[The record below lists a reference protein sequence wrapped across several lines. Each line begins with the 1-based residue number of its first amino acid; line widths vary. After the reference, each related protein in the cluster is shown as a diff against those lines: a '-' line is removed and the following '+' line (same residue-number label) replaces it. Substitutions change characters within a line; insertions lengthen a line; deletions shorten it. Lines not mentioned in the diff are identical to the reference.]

1 MTEDRL
7 WELLS
12 KKLAGEATRPELDEL
27 QQLLRTSPDL
37 HYPFQTLTDLWF
49 QPAPQT
55 EDVEAAFDRH
65 LERMASQGG
74 DFGNESGAAESN
86 PSAGSFPANAGVLPA
101 DPGILPDDPGFAA
114 PSPGPRRRRI
124 AALAFIAASLL
135 ATWWFIRPSGPE
147 QPAVA
152 QQAVQSEVSTR
163 NGSRSKVLLPDG
175 SQVWLNSGSKIT
187 YGKDFNTALREVHL
201 TGEAFFDV
209 VKDTAHPFIIHARNI
224 DIRVVGTA
232 FNVRSYPEDKT
243 VETSLI
249 RGIIEVNV
257 HNRPKEKFIL
267 KPSEKLVVAAD
278 DSLRKPTRQGQPK
291 MTDAEPKLVIGNIH
305 YQPADSL
312 VVETSWVENKLSFMD
327 ESFRDLAN
335 RMERW
340 YGVKISF
347 ETPRLERIRL
357 TGTFEHETL
366 LQALRALT
374 ITANFNYRINQ
385 DEVVIY
391 R

>member
-65 LERMASQGG
+65 LERMASQGV
-74 DFGNESGAAESN
+74 DFGQEAATLVDPVSLPEPAVN
-86 PSAGSFPANAGVLPA
+86 YPDEPGFPAASA
-101 DPGILPDDPGFAA
+101 
-114 PSPGPRRRRI
+114 GPRRVRI
-124 AALAFIAASLL
+124 AALALIAALL
-135 ATWWFIRPSGPE
+135 IGTWWFTRPSVVE
-147 QPAVA
+147 SPALAV
-152 QQAVQSEVSTR
+152 QAVQSEISTR

-201 TGEAFFDV
+201 IGEAFFDV
-209 VKDTAHPFIIHARNI
+209 MKDTAHPFIIHARNI

-257 HNRPKEKFIL
+257 HSRPKEKFIL

-278 DSLRKPTRQGQPK
+278 DSLRQPTRKGRPK
-291 MTDAEPKLVIGNIH
+291 MVDAEPKLVIGNIH
-305 YQPADSL
+305 YQPTDSL
-312 VVETSWVENKLSFMD
+312 VVETSWLENKLSFMD
-327 ESFRDLAN
+327 ESFRDLAT

-340 YGVKISF
+340 YGVKIRF
-347 ETPRLERIRL
+347 ESPRLEKIRL

-366 LQALRALT
+366 QQALRALT
-374 ITANFNYRINQ
+374 ITANFNYRING
-385 DEVVIY
+385 DEVTIY